1 MNILYILGN
10 GFDKAMGMATSYP
23 EFYKYL
29 KENVKNGSSLFN
41 KMMSQI
47 TSDTALWSDM
57 ELALGNFT
65 DSTNDSEEFDDF
77 YFELNEYLQ
86 QYLKIENDK
95 FQPTKELKTKVL
107 ADFINTE
114 KYLAPLD
121 KRRYSK
127 LLEELNLLHGL
138 NFSVMSLNYT
148 NTFEKVFG
156 MKYSNDYQHLT
167 GNIYL
172 QEVIHV
178 HGTLGKSI
186 IVGVDNEEQ
195 IKNTDFRVNN
205 DIKDCMIKNQ
215 SNYSMKQTRHL
226 YCQNLIDKA
235 DLIILFGVSLG
246 ETDAHWWKRIGA
258 NLLKKKNLFIIQ
270 HLYNPEKV
278 YPTQMQ
284 KRGRLERTQQ
294 NIILDKFNISE
305 ENRTPELRNR
315 LYFTINENMFK
326 V

>member
-95 FQPTKELKTKVL
+95 FQPTKELKT
-107 ADFINTE
+107 
-114 KYLAPLD
+114 
-121 KRRYSK
+121 
-127 LLEELNLLHGL
+127 LLHGH

-178 HGTLGKSI
+178 HGTLGKSV

-195 IKNTDFRVNN
+195 IKNTDFRDNN
-205 DIKDCMIKNQ
+205 DIKDCMIKKQ

-246 ETDAHWWKRIGA
+246 ETDVA
-258 NLLKKKNLFIIQ
+258 
-270 HLYNPEKV
+270 
-278 YPTQMQ
+278 
-284 KRGRLERTQQ
+284 
-294 NIILDKFNISE
+294 
-305 ENRTPELRNR
+305 
-315 LYFTINENMFK
+315 
-326 V
+326 